1 MTTNQLAYGFTGK
14 THLLGQRL
22 TDVGSAVVWGM
33 ISESVAEYNR
43 QMAAML
49 AAVANPTSLYTER
62 FRLPS
67 SGTLQPL
74 DEWGNPRPERLGEYF
89 DVAYPIQGGGTAFGL
104 NRVSSELVTVEEINA
119 LTVERLQRDAD
130 WMRRHMLAA
139 LFTNT
144 TWSYADD
151 QHGALTIQCLAN
163 GDTVTYGLSGG
174 TVATDTHYLAQ
185 ASAIDDSNNPYDD
198 IYTELME
205 HPSNSGPVVAYIPT
219 DLVATTKALTAFV
232 EIGDPDLRYGTG
244 ATQIAAPFSRRF
256 GDEVLGK
263 VNNVWVVEWRALPSG
278 YIVAFAEGGGPPLG
292 MRQYPST
299 ALQGLFTENHSPDG
313 NLQESR
319 FIRYA
324 GFGARNRIAALVY
337 RIGNGSYAIPTGYT
351 APLPA

>member
-1 MTTNQLAYGFTGK
+1 MTTNALAYGFTGK
-14 THLLGQRL
+14 THLLSQRL

-33 ISESVAEYNR
+33 IQESVAEYNR

-49 AAVANPTSLYTER
+49 AAVATPTTLYTER

-67 SGTLQPL
+67 TGTLQPL
-74 DEWGNPRPERLGEYF
+74 DEWGNPRPERLGDYF

-104 NRVSSELVTVEEINA
+104 NRVSGELVTVEEINA

-144 TWSYADD
+144 TWAYADD
-151 QHGALTIQCLAN
+151 QHGSLTIQTLAN
-163 GDTVTYGLSGG
+163 SDAVVYNFAGASA
-174 TVATDTHYLAQ
+174 ATDNHFLAQ
-185 ASAIDDSNNPYDD
+185 AAAIADATNPYDD
-198 IYTELME
+198 IYTELLE
-205 HPSNSGPVVAYIPT
+205 HPSNSGPVVAYIAS

-244 ATQIAAPFSRRF
+244 TTQIAAPFSKRF

-263 VNNVWVVEWRALPSG
+263 VNGVWVVEWRALPST
-278 YIVAFAEGGGPPLG
+278 YIVAFAEGGGAPLG
-292 MRQYPST
+292 MRQYPSA

-324 GFGARNRIAALVY
+324 GFGVRNRLSALVY

-351 APLPA
+351 APLPV

>member
-1 MTTNQLAYGFTGK
+1 MTTNALAYGFTGK
-14 THLLGQRL
+14 TELLSKRL
-22 TDVGSAVVWGM
+22 TDVGSAVVWSM
-33 ISESVAEYNR
+33 VQESVAEYNR
-43 QMAAML
+43 QMNAML
-49 AAVANPTSLYTER
+49 AAVANPTTLYTER

-74 DEWGNPRPERLGEYF
+74 DEWGNPRPELLGTYF

-104 NRVSSELVTVEEINA
+104 NRVSNNLVTVDEINA

-144 TWSYADD
+144 TWAYADD
-151 QHGALTIQCLAN
+151 QHGSLTIQCLAN
-163 GDTVTYGLSGG
+163 GDAVTYGLTGG
-174 TVATDTHYLAQ
+174 SVATDTHYLAQ

-205 HPSNSGPVVAYIPT
+205 HPSNSGPVVAYIAT

-244 ATQIAAPFSRRF
+244 TTQIAAPFSKRF

-263 VNNVWVVEWRALPSG
+263 VNGVWVVEWRALPST
-278 YIVAFAEGGGPPLG
+278 YILAMAEGGGPPLG
-292 MRQYPST
+292 MRQYPSQ

-324 GFGARNRIAALVY
+324 GFGARNRVAALVY

-351 APLPA
+351 APLSV